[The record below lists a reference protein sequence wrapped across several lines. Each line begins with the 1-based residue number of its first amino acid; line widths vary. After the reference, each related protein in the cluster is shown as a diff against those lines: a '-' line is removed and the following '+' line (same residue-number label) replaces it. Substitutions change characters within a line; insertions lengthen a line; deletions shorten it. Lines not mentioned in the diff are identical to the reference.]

1 MSSSSRVL
9 SCIYLATSA
18 RILLLRQFSY
28 VTTMSKKSTRQA
40 TRATTAAAPGPAT
53 STAPAVPD
61 PDAIVIDRADEVLP
75 EPPKEGKFTYP
86 PHVMMT

>member
-1 MSSSSRVL
+1 
-9 SCIYLATSA
+9 
-18 RILLLRQFSY
+18 
-28 VTTMSKKSTRQA
+28 MSKKSTRQA
-40 TRATTAAAPGPAT
+40 TRATTAAAPVPAT